1 MILVYYSQED
11 PRWAKLL
18 YSNHRDP
25 KQSFGTSACGPTC
38 AAMAF
43 STLLGRA
50 ILPPEMAK
58 YAIDH
63 GFRTDDNG
71 TDWGLFERAAKDYGL
86 MCKRTGSLDEVKL
99 ALADGANGIAAMGPG
114 HTTGGGHYIHLVGIK
129 GKWIDVFDP
138 NHDNAKYGNDG
149 LIDQGIKNDGKVRIN
164 ESVLQKE
171 ARQYWII
178 TSPIKE
184 EDLPMTKEEKLAFD
198 KLNGKVDEL
207 TSLIATLKLQIDA
220 VNEQTAAPKWFVAE
234 FGSADLG
241 GKISNP
247 KFTEEGWRT
256 LAVSLRLQGLGKGK
270 N

>member
-1 MILVYYSQED
+1 MVHVVNPKPVYYSQED

-25 KQSFGTSACGPTC
+25 KQTFGTSACGPTC

-86 MCKRTGSLDEVKL
+86 MCKRTGSLDEVML

-149 LIDQGIKNDGKVRIN
+149 LIDQGVKNDGKVRIN
-164 ESVLQKE
+164 ESVFQRE
-171 ARQYWII
+171 ARQYWIL
-178 TSPIKE
+178 TKPNEVKAKMDLKDAEAVIKS
-184 EDLPMTKEEKLAFD
+184 LGKLWGLAKTKAEK
-198 KLNGKVDEL
+198 DE
-207 TSLIATLKLQIDA
+207 IHRQADA
-220 VNEQTAAPKWFVAE
+220 VRKAHGIP
-234 FGSADLG
+234 
-241 GKISNP
+241 
-247 KFTEEGWRT
+247 
-256 LAVSLRLQGLGKGK
+256 LQ
-270 N
+270 